1 MNLNEYQ
8 DKARATA
15 IYPKTAIVLYPT
27 LKLAGEAGEV
37 SEKIGK
43 IIRDRKGRIGTVEK
57 EDLKKEIGDVLWYV
71 ANLAADLDFTLEEV
85 AQANIDKLADR
96 QARNKLHGS
105 GDNR

>member
-1 MNLNEYQ
+1 MQLNEYQ
-8 DKARATA
+8 NKARATA

-43 IIRDRKGRIGTVEK
+43 IIRDKKGRMDKADK

-85 AQANIDKLADR
+85 AIANIDKLADR
-96 QARNKLHGS
+96 QVRGKLQGS